1 MATVV
6 DRPPLIAVC
15 GTSRSDET
23 TDDLAERVGGLIAG
37 RGGIVVCGGL
47 GGVMA
52 AVARGAARA
61 GGLSIGLLPG
71 EDAEDA
77 AADVSVAIPTGL
89 GEGRNL
95 LIVRACDSLIAIGGA
110 YGTLSEIALALR
122 LGKRVVGLSTWSIHP
137 PGGHIDDPAILRADT
152 ADDAV
157 RIAFE
162 VLEPR
167 PVPVSRRRAGPS
179 VGSRS
184 PLRRRRSSPRAPV
197 TRSARAP
204 APACR

>member
-1 MATVV
+1 MAQRAIE
-6 DRPPLIAVC
+6 RPPLIAVC
-15 GTSRSDET
+15 GISRSDEH
-23 TDDLAERVGGLIAG
+23 TDELAERVGGLVSA

-52 AVARGAARA
+52 AAARGAKRA

-71 EDAEDA
+71 DDASDA
-77 AADVSVAIPTGL
+77 APDVSLAIPTGL

-95 LIVRACDSLIAIGGA
+95 LIVRACAALIAIGGA

-122 LGKRVVGLSTWSIHP
+122 LGKRVVGLSTWSIQP
-137 PGGHIDDPAILRADT
+137 PGGQIDDPAILRAET

-162 VLEPR
+162 ALERR
-167 PVPVSRRRAGPS
+167 PVPV
-179 VGSRS
+179 
-184 PLRRRRSSPRAPV
+184 
-197 TRSARAP
+197 
-204 APACR
+204 

>member
-1 MATVV
+1 MASAV

-15 GTSRSDET
+15 GTSRSDAT
-23 TDDLAERVGGLIAG
+23 TDDLAERVGGLIVA

-52 AVARGAARA
+52 AVARGAKRA

-71 EDAEDA
+71 ADSEDA
-77 AADVSVAIPTGL
+77 APDVSVAIPTGI

-95 LIVRACDSLIAIGGA
+95 LIVRACEALIAIGGA

-122 LGKRVVGLSTWSIHP
+122 LGKRVVGLGTWSIHP
-137 PGGHIDDPAILRADT
+137 PGGHIDDPAILRAES

-157 RIAFE
+157 RIAFGAVE
-162 VLEPR
+162 GR
-167 PVPVSRRRAGPS
+167 PG
-179 VGSRS
+179 
-184 PLRRRRSSPRAPV
+184 L
-197 TRSARAP
+197 T
-204 APACR
+204 